1 MSELCNFLSDG
12 EACLIHYL
20 IITKTTNQSK
30 TIVYV
35 LANHL
40 KSNKCRFH
48 RIMDSQF
55 AFGLL
60 SFEVVVHE
68 VPVYQLH
75 QRLQVLV
82 SGVSV
87 VDVVGVLPDID
98 CE

>member
-1 MSELCNFLSDG
+1 MG
-12 EACLIHYL
+12 
-20 IITKTTNQSK
+20 
-30 TIVYV
+30 
-35 LANHL
+35 
-40 KSNKCRFH
+40 
-48 RIMDSQF
+48 SQF

-87 VDVVGVLPDID
+87 VDVVGVLPYID